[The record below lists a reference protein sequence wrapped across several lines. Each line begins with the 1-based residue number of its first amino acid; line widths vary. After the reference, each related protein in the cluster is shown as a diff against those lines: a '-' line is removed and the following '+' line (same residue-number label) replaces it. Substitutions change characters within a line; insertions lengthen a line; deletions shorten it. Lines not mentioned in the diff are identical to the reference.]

1 MSDITT
7 KSAWKILLKQIAI
20 AVACGL
26 FISPALAQTFEADSR
41 YQGHTLPQAS
51 YAGYQPSIQ
60 VFVEQDASG
69 QFHAINAEHARFNR
83 VWMDQDRARVG
94 NDAVK
99 ALLKMAVKH
108 LYRLAYQRGGADRF
122 YLPNEE
128 GRISL
133 RGDDGMDLD
142 YRLHLSSNEVMVGF
156 EMNF

>member
-1 MSDITT
+1 MSDKTAT
-7 KSAWKILLKQIAI
+7 SAWKSFAQRTAMALAC
-20 AVACGL
+20 AV
-26 FISPALAQTFEADSR
+26 IVSPAAAQTFEADSR

-83 VWMDQDRARVG
+83 AWMDQDRAKVG
-94 NDAVK
+94 NDAIK
-99 ALLKMAVKH
+99 ALLKIAAKH
-108 LYRLAYQRGGADRF
+108 LYRVAYQRGGADRF

-128 GRISL
+128 GRIPL
-133 RGDDGMDLD
+133 RDDDGVDMD

-156 EMNF
+156 EMSF